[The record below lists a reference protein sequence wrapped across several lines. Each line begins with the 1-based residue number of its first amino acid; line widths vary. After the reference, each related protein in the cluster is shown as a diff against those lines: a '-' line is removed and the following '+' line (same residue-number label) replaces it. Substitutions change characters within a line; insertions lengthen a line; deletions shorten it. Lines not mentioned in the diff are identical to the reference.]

1 MGNAVKEIIE
11 LIKIIPSG
19 AWVAF
24 ATAILTSILT
34 LIGVWLTNNASN
46 QRLKIQLEHERK
58 LRDEELTRDRL
69 EELYV
74 LSNKYLG
81 TLVSHYLPFR
91 MVMNGELTFNQAL
104 DMTIESCS
112 RKDYEPHRVTMLI
125 HMYFPEIKPEFDQLM
140 EIREKLNSI
149 IDGYKEQYK
158 SGNPDGSRWL
168 EVFQPLLE
176 RLGNLADGFD
186 KNVVQLKK

>member
-1 MGNAVKEIIE
+1 MQEIIG

-24 ATAILTSILT
+24 VTAILTSMLM
-34 LIGVWLTNNASN
+34 LIGVWLTNNSNN
-46 QRLKIQLEHERK
+46 QRLKIQLEHERRI
-58 LRDEELTRDRL
+58 RDEELTRDRL

-91 MVMNGELTFNQAL
+91 MVMKGEITFNQAL
-104 DMTIESCS
+104 DMTIENCS
-112 RKDYEPHRVTMLI
+112 RNDYEPHRVTMLI
-125 HMYFPEIKPEFDQLM
+125 NMYFPEIKPEFDQLM
-140 EIREKLNSI
+140 EIRGKLNSI

-158 SGNPDGSRWL
+158 LGDTDGSRWL
-168 EVFQPLLE
+168 EVFQPLLD
-176 RLGNLADGFD
+176 RLGKLADGFD
-186 KNVVQLKK
+186 KNVVKLKK